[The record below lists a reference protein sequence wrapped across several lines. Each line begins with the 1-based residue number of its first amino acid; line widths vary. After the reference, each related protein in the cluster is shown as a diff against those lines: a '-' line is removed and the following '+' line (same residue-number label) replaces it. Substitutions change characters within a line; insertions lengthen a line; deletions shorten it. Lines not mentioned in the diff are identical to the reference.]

1 MFNFNVYKRKIHIK
15 KIILSCVYFEKLF
28 KGLKLNIQL
37 PFLLKMLRELL
48 LHVNKPS
55 INLIKKLNFKDFK
68 GTVQISLSF
77 TAVWLRKS
85 LLQSS
90 AIYNYNVSDRK
101 TRITHSFLLWNGF
114 KGTLANRVC
123 TFKIKFILRRQSL

>member
-1 MFNFNVYKRKIHIK
+1 MLIK
-15 KIILSCVYFEKLF
+15 EKYSLKKNYLEKNLSCVYFEKLF

-68 GTVQISLSF
+68 GTVQII
-77 TAVWLRKS
+77 
-85 LLQSS
+85 SS
-90 AIYNYNVSDRK
+90 
-101 TRITHSFLLWNGF
+101 
-114 KGTLANRVC
+114 
-123 TFKIKFILRRQSL
+123 FILNSQSCLFIR